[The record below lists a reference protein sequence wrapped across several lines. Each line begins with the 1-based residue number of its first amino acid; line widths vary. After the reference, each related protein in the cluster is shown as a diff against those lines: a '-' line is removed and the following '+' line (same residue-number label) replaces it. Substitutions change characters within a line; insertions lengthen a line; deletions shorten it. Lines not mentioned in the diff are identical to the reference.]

1 MLSQFTNGDQF
12 SPAIT
17 TLANGNVAVAF
28 VDLFTGNNNI
38 YVRVFD
44 PSLNFLR
51 EDDIDLGSNQTVHPA
66 LAALADG
73 SYAVTYTLTE
83 GSNTFIEGRIVSAT
97 GEVGDQ
103 FDIDRRIDVRNDKQ
117 DFSHVEMLSNGN
129 FVVLDQGL
137 FNNVPGSTFIR
148 FGIFTATGTPVL
160 TNEPVLG
167 GATIA
172 ADQSDVAALHGGGF
186 VLTWAVAASGGSDIR
201 ASIIGNDGFTNIASD
216 ILVNT
221 TTAGTQKDPNVVALD
236 DGGFL
241 VTWEDFA
248 VSPTERGQRFDA
260 HGDKIGTEFML
271 QTGGVPGHRDAAL

>member
-1 MLSQFTNGDQF
+1 SQFTNGDQF

-51 EDDIDLGSNQTVHPA
+51 EDDIDLGPNQTVHPA

-73 SYAVTYTLTE
+73 SYAVSYTLTE

-103 FDIDRRIDVRNDKQ
+103 FDIDRRNDVRNDKQ

-137 FNNVPGSTFIR
+137 FNNVATNTDIR
-148 FGIFTATGTPVL
+148 FGIFAAAGTPVL
-160 TNEPVLG
+160 TNEPVPG
-167 GATIA
+167 
-172 ADQSDVAALHGGGF
+172 
-186 VLTWAVAASGGSDIR
+186 
-201 ASIIGNDGFTNIASD
+201 
-216 ILVNT
+216 
-221 TTAGTQKDPNVVALD
+221 VALA

-241 VTWEDFA
+241 VTWKDITHF
-248 VSPTERGQRFDA
+248 VSHGQRFDA
-260 HGDKIGTEFML
+260 H
-271 QTGGVPGHRDAAL
+271 